1 MKYQKGK
8 RILEPLDSS
17 IEQMLIDAGW
27 EPIKENATISKA
39 ETVDYD
45 EMTKAEIMNLLK
57 EKGIKFSD
65 RDSKPKLIELLK

>member
-1 MKYQKGK
+1 MKYQKCK

-27 EPIKENATISKA
+27 EPIKENATISKV
-39 ETVDYD
+39 ETVGYD
-45 EMTKAEIMNLLK
+45 EMTKAEIMGLLK

-65 RDSKPKLIELLK
+65 RDNKSKLIELLK